1 MAAYRVLIVE
11 DHRELARMLRTGIES
26 LDAPISAVDV
36 PSGEEALLDATR
48 NQPDLAIIDLRLP
61 GMDGVKLAQRLRKRY
76 PQVKI
81 FLISGLSDEEIE
93 RAVATIQP
101 DAWFRKPLELADM
114 LDAVERHLGLV
125 EGFLGQKPRLSLKE
139 EEKTVERMTDL
150 LADLREHLQARG
162 VALLDDVGRVAL
174 QAGTLPPTCGQEVL
188 SMLVALHATGGH
200 LNRLLEGEEPRYHF
214 YLHTDEVVVH
224 LRPLNAHYAL
234 LVLCVEQC
242 RALPLDEVVS
252 AIQKAV
258 GGLQRAMARLGLLS
272 PLRAAPPSPSAPA
285 TVEKPLAEETE
296 AAPPPEPAG
305 EGLVGLLEQNL
316 PLEEAD
322 RFWEQTENDAPPAHA
337 LNPDALSYEQA
348 RKLGLAPG
356 EESSP

>member
-1 MAAYRVLIVE
+1 MAHRVLIVE

-26 LDAPISAVDV
+26 LEAPFRAVDV
-36 PSGEEALLDATR
+36 PSGEEALLDAAR
-48 NQPDLAIIDLRLP
+48 HQPDLAIIDLRLP
-61 GMDGVKLAQRLRKRY
+61 GMDGVTLAQRLRKRY

-81 FLISGLSDEEIE
+81 FLVSGLSEEEIE
-93 RAVATIQP
+93 QAVETIQP
-101 DAWFRKPLELADM
+101 DAWFRKPLELADL

-125 EGFLGQKPRLSLKE
+125 EGFLGKKPRLSLKE

-150 LADLREHLQARG
+150 LADLREQLQARG

-174 QAGTLPPTCGQEVL
+174 QAGTLPSTCGQEVL
-188 SMLVALHATGGH
+188 SMLVGLHATGGH
-200 LNRLLEGEEPRYHF
+200 LSRLLEGDEPRYHF

-258 GGLQRAMARLGLLS
+258 GGLQRAMVRLGLLP
-272 PLRAAPPSPSAPA
+272 PLRTAAKNAATPAADGKPPAERTDAVPS
-285 TVEKPLAEETE
+285 TD
-296 AAPPPEPAG
+296 EPAS
-305 EGLVGLLEQNL
+305 EGLMGLLEQNL

-322 RFWEQTENDAPPAHA
+322 RFWEQTENDEPPAHA

-356 EESSP
+356 EEDSS